1 MSEEIPEATSASM
14 IMVRVGGRDYPAKR
28 VRQCRTC
35 RSKYRPVIEA
45 AISSGLTY
53 EEIHRRTVEPYEDH
67 SLLGPPDFKQIQRH
81 VANGHMPLPHTAQ
94 RRIVEK
100 RAEEL
105 GRSIEVGEDV
115 LVDNV
120 TAIRSIIQMGF
131 ERLQTGELAPNMRD
145 LMQALQL
152 QAQIDKEHGEGGL
165 DEEVWR
171 DALIAYMS
179 IVRDVISVE
188 QTEEIKRRMASSPVL
203 KAIAERRNQAAGSLG
218 P

>member
-1 MSEEIPEATSASM
+1 
-14 IMVRVGGRDYPAKR
+14 MVRVGNRTYPAKR

-45 AISSGLTY
+45 AITSGLPY
-53 EEIHRRTVEPYEDH
+53 EEIHRRTVAPYEDH

-94 RRIVEK
+94 RRIIEK

-105 GRSIEVGEDV
+105 GQSIEIGEDV

-131 ERLQTGELAPNMRD
+131 DRLQSGELEPSMRD

-179 IVRDVISVE
+179 IVRDVVSPDAM
-188 QTEEIKRRMASSPVL
+188 EEIKSRMANSPIL
-203 KAIAERRNQAAGSLG
+203 KAIADRRAQAAGRLG

>member
-1 MSEEIPEATSASM
+1 MSENASRSM
-14 IMVRVGGRDYPAKR
+14 IMVRVGGREYPAKR

-35 RSKYRPVIEA
+35 RSKHRAVIEA
-45 AISSGLTY
+45 AITSGLTY
-53 EEIHRRTVEPYEDH
+53 EEIHRRTVEPYDDH

-94 RRIVEK
+94 RRIIEK

-105 GRSIEVGEDV
+105 GQSIEIGEDV

-120 TAIRSIIQMGF
+120 TAIRSVIQMGF
-131 ERLQTGELAPNMRD
+131 ERLQSGELEPSMRD

-152 QAQIDKEHGEGGL
+152 QAQIDKEHGDGGL

-179 IVRDVISVE
+179 IVRDVVPQE
-188 QTEEIKRRMASSPVL
+188 LMEEIKVKMASSPVL
-203 KAIAERRNQAAGSLG
+203 KAIAERRSQTAGSLG